1 MPAHLKSLL
10 PESKRKEKSGLA
22 GCESNPPFFTSVLF
36 HIPAH
41 FAQRGRQRSRNM
53 PERVERY
60 GGRAGFDE

>member
-10 PESKRKEKSGLA
+10 PESKRKEKSGLRKQPA
-22 GCESNPPFFTSVLF
+22 FFTSVLF
-36 HIPAH
+36 HLPDH
-41 FAQRGRQRSRNM
+41 FAQRGRQRFRNM